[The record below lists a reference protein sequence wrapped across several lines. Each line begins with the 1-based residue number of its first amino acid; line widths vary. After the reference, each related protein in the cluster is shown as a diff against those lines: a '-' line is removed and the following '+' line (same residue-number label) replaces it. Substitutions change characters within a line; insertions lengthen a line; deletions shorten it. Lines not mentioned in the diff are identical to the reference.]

1 MSFNYLLADLVSRLN
16 VSSRR
21 HLRSVRVCN
30 SSFTLR
36 VLVVLY
42 NNGVIRGFNV
52 RRNYIIVLLKYYL
65 GKSAF
70 KQITVVSK
78 PGCRIFWRLG
88 RLSLNYSYNNF
99 SGFFLISSP
108 KGLITS
114 SDSLLGLRLTGEIL
128 LRVSI

>member
-21 HLRSVRVCN
+21 HLDCVRVSN

-36 VLVVLY
+36 VLVILY
-42 NNGVIRGFNV
+42 NNGVIRGFQV
-52 RRNYIIVLLKYYL
+52 RRNYIVVLLKYFL
-65 GKSAF
+65 GRSVF
-70 KQITVVSK
+70 KEITIISK

-99 SGFFLISSP
+99 SGFFVISSP

-114 SDSLLGLRLTGEIL
+114 NDSLLGFRLTGEVL
-128 LRVSI
+128 LRVSV